1 MFVQMKIVTQQ
12 FSELQKLNSGNG
24 FLVFSILR
32 KVHLLCI
39 IVEGCLRKICTFFT
53 IQYVLDNDNKITI
66 GSQFHSFE
74 NGR

>member
-32 KVHLLCI
+32 KLHLLCI
-39 IVEGCLRKICTFFT
+39 IVEGCLRKICTFS
-53 IQYVLDNDNKITI
+53 QYVLDNDNKITI